1 MSFGGLWGLGGHADE
16 KNGSEDADEEELKPN
31 KVKIL
36 DLEVM
41 SIEALGDY
49 VVHLQSEIKRVQ
61 AEIILKTKAR
71 RGAENIF
78 K

>member
-1 MSFGGLWGLGGHADE
+1 MDT
-16 KNGSEDADEEELKPN
+16 DEEKLKPK
-31 KVKIL
+31 KVEVL

-41 SIEALGDY
+41 SIEALRDY
-49 VVHLQSEIKRVQ
+49 VVNLQSEIERVQ

>member
-1 MSFGGLWGLGGHADE
+1 MDT
-16 KNGSEDADEEELKPN
+16 DEEDLEPN

-36 DLEVM
+36 DLGVM

-49 VVHLQSEIKRVQ
+49 VVNLQSEIKRVQ

-71 RGAENIF
+71 RGADNIF

>member
-1 MSFGGLWGLGGHADE
+1 MDT
-16 KNGSEDADEEELKPN
+16 DEEELEPN
-31 KVKIL
+31 RAEVL

-49 VVHLQSEIKRVQ
+49 VIHLQSEIKRVQ
-61 AEIILKTKAR
+61 AEIIVKTKAR
-71 RGAENIF
+71 RGAEVFF

>member
-1 MSFGGLWGLGGHADE
+1 MDT
-16 KNGSEDADEEELKPN
+16 DEEKLKPK
-31 KVKIL
+31 KVEVL

-61 AEIILKTKAR
+61 LEIILKTKAR

>member
-1 MSFGGLWGLGGHADE
+1 MDT
-16 KNGSEDADEEELKPN
+16 DEEKLKPK
-31 KVKIL
+31 KVEVL

-41 SIEALGDY
+41 SIEGLGDY

>member
-1 MSFGGLWGLGGHADE
+1 MDT
-16 KNGSEDADEEELKPN
+16 DEEKLKPK
-31 KVKIL
+31 KVEVL

-61 AEIILKTKAR
+61 AKIISKTKAR

>member
-1 MSFGGLWGLGGHADE
+1 MDT
-16 KNGSEDADEEELKPN
+16 DEEKLKP
-31 KVKIL
+31 KMVEVL

-61 AEIILKTKAR
+61 AEIMLKTKAR
-71 RGAENIF
+71 RGAEDIF

>member
-1 MSFGGLWGLGGHADE
+1 MDT
-16 KNGSEDADEEELKPN
+16 DEEKLKPK
-31 KVKIL
+31 KVEVL

-61 AEIILKTKAR
+61 AEIISKTKAR

>member
-1 MSFGGLWGLGGHADE
+1 MDT
-16 KNGSEDADEEELKPN
+16 DEEELKPN
-31 KVKIL
+31 EVEVL

-61 AEIILKTKAR
+61 AEIFLKTTAR

>member
-1 MSFGGLWGLGGHADE
+1 MDT
-16 KNGSEDADEEELKPN
+16 DEEELKPN

-49 VVHLQSEIKRVQ
+49 VVNLHLEIKRVQ
-61 AEIILKTKAR
+61 AEIISKTKAR
-71 RGAENIF
+71 RGADDIF